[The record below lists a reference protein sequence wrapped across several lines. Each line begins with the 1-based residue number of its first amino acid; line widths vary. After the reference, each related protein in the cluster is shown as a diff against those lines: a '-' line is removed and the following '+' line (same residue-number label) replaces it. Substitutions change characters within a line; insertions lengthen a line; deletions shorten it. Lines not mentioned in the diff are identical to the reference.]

1 MVGAEREKFLKLG
14 PLDHRKR
21 PFQTFIYSYS
31 YKTFGQ
37 FSVTRT

>member
-1 MVGAEREKFLKLG
+1 MVGAEREKNFKFG
-14 PLDHRKR
+14 PLDRRKR

-37 FSVTRT
+37 FSVTGT